1 MPQEPAYAWRKR
13 LDIIRV
19 RRCFDDD
26 RCSKICLAGTIQ
38 EHVVISHLFGNGFEK
53 GGGTMGYSW
62 VFHAHFFCGWISMVI
77 HGFWEMGILRSFPC
91 IDAGCW
97 NMLEQ
102 FLHVSV
108 VFWWGIQCSC
118 AICRHP
124 LPRQPG
130 LVLPPGKDRK
140 PWNGGKNL
148 KQEAGDQ
155 TEAGE
160 LGSTCIPNNG
170 QQMAAVW
177 TAILG
182 GVFQGNWQQRPRG
195 VHRKKPSRHGL
206 ELPWIHFSQE
216 RLKGTVARFT
226 LLTVE
231 TMSAI
236 KCRARTDRSKM
247 PWHWLATGLGYET
260 SLGDGVSLAFL
271 VFYLHAK
278 KVVHCRNAVGK
289 CGKTIPI

>member
-1 MPQEPAYAWRKR
+1 MH
-13 LDIIRV
+13 DV
-19 RRCFDDD
+19 RDWTLYVFIDVLMMIGVPRYVWPELF
-26 RCSKICLAGTIQ
+26 KNMLWFLICLAIVSKRVGVLWGT
-38 EHVVISHLFGNGFEK
+38 H
-53 GGGTMGYSW
+53 GYSM
-62 VFHAHFFCGWISMVI
+62 HTFFVVGYPWLSMVF
-77 HGFWEMGILRSFPC
+77 GEWEYWGPSLALMRVVET
-91 IDAGCW
+91 CW
-97 NMLEQ
+97 NSFCM
-102 FLHVSV
+102 FLSFFDGVSA
-108 VFWWGIQCSC
+108 GIQCSC

-124 LPRQPG
+124 LKRQPG

-140 PWNGGKNL
+140 PWDGGKNL

-160 LGSTCIPNNG
+160 LGSRCIPNNG

-177 TAILG
+177 TAIIG

-231 TMSAI
+231 TMFAI
-236 KCRARTDRSKM
+236 KCGARTDRSKM
-247 PWHWLATGLGYET
+247 PWHWLATGLGNEA

-278 KVVHCRNAVGK
+278 KVVHCRHAVGK

>member
-1 MPQEPAYAWRKR
+1 MFGRNYSRTCCDFSFVWQSFRAKGWGYYGVLMGIPCTLFLW
-13 LDIIRV
+13 LDI
-19 RRCFDDD
+19 
-26 RCSKICLAGTIQ
+26 
-38 EHVVISHLFGNGFEK
+38 HVYPWFLGNGNIE
-53 GGGTMGYSW
+53 
-62 VFHAHFFCGWISMVI
+62 V
-77 HGFWEMGILRSFPC
+77 LPLPC

-97 NMLEQ
+97 NMLKQ

-108 VFWWGIQCSC
+108 VFWWGIQSSC
-118 AICRHP
+118 AICQHP

-182 GVFQGNWQQRPRG
+182 GVFQGNWQQRRRG
-195 VHRKKPSRHGL
+195 VHKKPSRHGL

-226 LLTVE
+226 FLTVE

-236 KCRARTDRSKM
+236 KCGARTDRSKM

-260 SLGDGVSLAFL
+260 SLGDGLSLAFL
-271 VFYLHAK
+271 FFFLNLRAK

>member
-1 MPQEPAYAWRKR
+1 MFGRNYSRTCCDFSFVWQSFRAKGWGYYGVLMGIPCTLFLW
-13 LDIIRV
+13 LDI
-19 RRCFDDD
+19 
-26 RCSKICLAGTIQ
+26 
-38 EHVVISHLFGNGFEK
+38 HVYPWFLGNGNIE
-53 GGGTMGYSW
+53 
-62 VFHAHFFCGWISMVI
+62 V
-77 HGFWEMGILRSFPC
+77 LPLPC

-97 NMLEQ
+97 NMLKQ

-108 VFWWGIQCSC
+108 VFWWGIQSSC

-182 GVFQGNWQQRPRG
+182 GVFQGNWQQRRRG
-195 VHRKKPSRHGL
+195 VHKKPSRHGL

-226 LLTVE
+226 FLTVE

-236 KCRARTDRSKM
+236 KCGARTDRSKM

-260 SLGDGVSLAFL
+260 SLGDGLSLAFL
-271 VFYLHAK
+271 FFFKFA
-278 KVVHCRNAVGK
+278 C
-289 CGKTIPI
+289 